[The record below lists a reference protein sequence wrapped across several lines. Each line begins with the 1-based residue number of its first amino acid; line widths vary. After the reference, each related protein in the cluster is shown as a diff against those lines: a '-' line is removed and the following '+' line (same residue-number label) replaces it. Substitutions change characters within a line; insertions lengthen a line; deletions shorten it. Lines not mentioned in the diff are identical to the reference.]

1 MAYRALPPGNRG
13 LVSSRGPGVVTAA
26 ATVAVS
32 DTERRGPAR
41 RARLRQDRLRRKAAT
56 APRPFRIF
64 YEAELGYQQWTTEVR
79 HHLTRVRVVEADGS
93 VRRRTRLAASR
104 DVQTQVARRLVPLV
118 VGLGVL
124 GLVGSS
130 IRADGRPLS
139 LQHVTEAARSFAGV
153 GAEKGAT
160 PEALAPVSPHTG
172 PAPAPAPPEAPP
184 GRTVPTQRGAL
195 PVGKGMWIWLA
206 DQVEGGD
213 PASIVARAKAAG
225 LTHLY
230 VRTASLTQG
239 FYAGPF
245 LDRLLPVAHAAHIRV
260 YAWDF
265 PYLDNVDA
273 DVARAVQ
280 AITYTTPDGHRVDGY
295 AADVELR
302 SMGVNITPQTGKHF
316 GVALRRA
323 VGPNYP
329 LIACVPR
336 PSPAVTQFPYA
347 DLVAA
352 FDAIAPMVYW
362 LGSDP
367 QNHMAGA
374 LRDLAAY
381 GKPILPVGQAYDGG
395 DEGGPRGVPSR
406 EELIQFMQAGDA
418 GGAAGVS
425 WWSWQHADQEAWD
438 AIKDAA
444 EFRLPVGDP
453 AAYTPGQIMAYQTLL
468 TSLGFQTPIDGK
480 WGEAT
485 AAAVRKYQEAALLPT
500 SGLIDKATL
509 TILLTPFAPPVQ
521 PQP

>member
-1 MAYRALPPGNRG
+1 MRRKALCAPRPVRIFFLAELAFLGWTSR
-13 LVSSRGPGVVTAA
+13 SSGRVH
-26 ATVAVS
+26 
-32 DTERRGPAR
+32 RRTTPAR
-41 RARLRQDRLRRKAAT
+41 RRASTGAA
-56 APRPFRIF
+56 A
-64 YEAELGYQQWTTEVR
+64 VR
-79 HHLTRVRVVEADGS
+79 HQLAAVTLVSPDCS
-93 VRRRTRLAASR
+93 VRRRTRLSLSPA
-104 DVQTQVARRLVPLV
+104 VQLRVARRTGAAAAV
-118 VGLGVL
+118 LGVL
-124 GLVGSS
+124 ALATGANLRTTGDTLVFERLVQGGHVQ
-130 IRADGRPLS
+130 AQALAA
-139 LQHVTEAARSFAGV
+139 LQGTEAARAVRGLATDTV
-153 GAEKGAT
+153 GGA
-160 PEALAPVSPHTG
+160 
-172 PAPAPAPPEAPP
+172 APAAPLLEAAPPAAAPAAD
-184 GRTVPTQRGAL
+184 RTIPAQRGAL

-206 DQVEGGD
+206 DQVEGGS
-213 PASIVARAKAAG
+213 AETIVARAKEVG

-230 VRTASLTQG
+230 VRTASLDQG

-245 LDRLLPVAHAAHIRV
+245 LDRLLPLAHANNIRV

-280 AITYTTPDGHRVDGY
+280 AISYLTPDGHRVDGY

-336 PSPAVTQFPYA
+336 PNPALKAYPFA

-362 LGSDP
+362 LGADP
-367 QNHMAGA
+367 ANHLAGA

-381 GKPILPVGQAYDGG
+381 GKPILPVGQAYDGSA
-395 DEGGPRGVPSR
+395 EGGPPGVPSR
-406 EELIQFMQAGDA
+406 EELIRFMQAGDKL
-418 GGAAGVS
+418 GAAGVS
-425 WWSWQHADQEAWD
+425 WWSWQHADHEAWT

-453 AAYTPGQIMAYQTLL
+453 ARYTPGQIKAYQTLL
-468 TSLGFQTPIDGK
+468 SSLGFIAPIDGV
-480 WGEAT
+480 WAEST
-485 AAAVRKYQEAALLPT
+485 AAAVRAYQEAARLPAT
-500 SGLIDKATL
+500 GVIDEATL
-509 TILLTPFAPPVQ
+509 HVLLTPFAPPLQ